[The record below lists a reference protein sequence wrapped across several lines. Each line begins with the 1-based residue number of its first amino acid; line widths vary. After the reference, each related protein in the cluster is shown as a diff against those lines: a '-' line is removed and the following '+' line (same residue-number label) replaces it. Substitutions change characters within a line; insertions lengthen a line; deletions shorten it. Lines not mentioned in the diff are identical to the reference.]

1 MIRRSPW
8 LALSVLCLPMLIVS
22 MDVSVLFFAVPGIA
36 ADLAPSPTQLLWIFD
51 IYGFILAGGLLT
63 MGAVADR
70 VGHRRLLMA
79 GATAFSAASILAA
92 FATSVEML
100 IGARALLAV
109 AGATLMPST
118 LAMIRHVFDDE
129 AARTKAV
136 ATWNAVLTG
145 GVAVGPIISGVL
157 LEHFWWG
164 SVFLI
169 NIPVM
174 VVLLV
179 LAPLVLPGD
188 TADPTRR
195 VDLLSSALVLG
206 SILPFIAGV
215 KDIAADG
222 WSASRVGLLAVGFGV
237 GAVFVYR
244 QRVLPDPMLDLRL
257 LADRALATS
266 IWTNLVCFFALLGN
280 SVIITQYLQSVLGL
294 SPLRA
299 ALWSIAP
306 SVVVAAAA
314 PLAAGSANR
323 VGRPP
328 VIVAGLLV
336 AASGFVVLG
345 ALTGSN
351 SLAVILVGAGMI
363 AAGVVATTAMVTDH
377 VIGIA
382 PRARAGATSGL
393 LETSS
398 ELGGALGIAILGS
411 VLNVVYRAKFPP
423 DLATGEAA
431 RSLGGAAAGATHLSA
446 SAAAELLTVARGA
459 FVVGQNAA
467 SWVAAAILIGTAVVA
482 WVALRSGKVRPEA
495 SASPHTLT
503 NAR

>member
-1 MIRRSPW
+1 MGTRTTE
-8 LALSVLCLPMLIVS
+8 
-22 MDVSVLFFAVPGIA
+22 
-36 ADLAPSPTQLLWIFD
+36 APSLPPVWFKHLFWRCHR
-51 IYGFILAGGLLT
+51 LAY
-63 MGAVADR
+63 R
-70 VGHRRLLMA
+70 
-79 GATAFSAASILAA
+79 
-92 FATSVEML
+92 L

-157 LEHFWWG
+157 LEHYWWG

-266 IWTNLVCFFALLGN
+266 IWTNLVCFFALLG
-280 SVIITQYLQSVLGL
+280 
-294 SPLRA
+294 
-299 ALWSIAP
+299 IAP

>member
-63 MGAVADR
+63 MGAGADR
-70 VGHRRLLMA
+70 VGHRRLLLA
-79 GATAFSAASILAA
+79 GAAAFSAASILAA

-157 LEHFWWG
+157 LEHYWWG

-266 IWTNLVCFFALLGN
+266 IWTNLVCFFALLG
-280 SVIITQYLQSVLGL
+280 
-294 SPLRA
+294 
-299 ALWSIAP
+299 IAP